1 MHSFTLAP
9 PPPPTPPPPHPTSL
23 TLSHP
28 PSLPPS
34 LPLSLSSYIAS
45 HNVNV
50 NDGPANTS
58 EDEEG
63 LYETILLED

>member
-9 PPPPTPPPPHPTSL
+9 PPPPPPLSPSL
-23 TLSHP
+23 TLP

-34 LPLSLSSYIAS
+34 LSLSSYIAS

-63 LYETILLED
+63 LYETILED